1 MLLRSS
7 LSAVARVPLP
17 ETLDNFRSHI
27 DPAWIE
33 DALIGTGKASLRRRR
48 LPAEQVI
55 WLVLGMALFRD
66 RCIVEVAESLNIALP
81 GRRGPTVSGSAVAQ
95 ARARLGVEPMEWLFE
110 TCAVHWAHKSADRHR
125 WKGLALYG
133 VDGTTLRIPDS
144 AENRADF
151 GAPGDGPRG
160 QAAYPQARLVALMAL
175 RSHLIAATS
184 FGPFTVGEHTYAS
197 ALWSQLPDRSLCIL
211 DRGFFA
217 ANVLIPLTRDGGSR
231 HWLIRGRKDFKW
243 RVLEQLGKDDY
254 RVEMTVTRTAR
265 RKDPSLPER
274 FELRALRYQRKG
286 FQPQWLL
293 TSLMDADE
301 YHADDIA
308 KLYHERWELELGFDE
323 IKTEMLDR
331 EEAIRSQSKE
341 RINQEIWG
349 ILIAYNLIRLE
360 MEHVADEADVAP
372 VRISFIMSL
381 HLICDEWIWS
391 ASASPGSIPRHLRDL
406 RAKLKR
412 FILPPRRSER
422 RYPRAVKIKMSSYP
436 KKRRPPTD
444 GAPK

>member
-1 MLLRSS
+1 MLLRQS
-7 LSAVARVPLP
+7 LSAAARAPLP
-17 ETLDNFRSHI
+17 ETFDNFRSHI
-27 DPAWIE
+27 DPDWIE

-81 GRRGPTVSGSAVAQ
+81 GRSGSTVSGSAVAK
-95 ARARLGVEPMEWLFE
+95 ARTRLGAEPMEWLFE
-110 TCAVHWAHKSADRHR
+110 AGAVHWAHKSADCHR

-144 AENRADF
+144 PENRAHF

-160 QAAYPQARLVALMAL
+160 QAAYPQVRLVALMAL

-184 FGPFTVGEHTYAS
+184 FGAYTSGEHTYAR
-197 ALWSQLPDRSLCIL
+197 ALWSQLPDQSLCIL
-211 DRGFFA
+211 DRGFFGA
-217 ANVLIPLTRDGGSR
+217 DVLVSLTRDGSSR
-231 HWLIRGRKDFKW
+231 HWLIRGKKNLKW

-254 RVEMTVTRTAR
+254 RVEITVSPTAR
-265 RKDPSLPER
+265 RKDPSLPQR
-274 FELRALRYQRKG
+274 FELRALRYQHKG

-293 TSLMDADE
+293 TSLMDAKK
-301 YHADDIA
+301 YPAADIA
-308 KLYHERWELELGFDE
+308 DLYHERWELELGFDE

-331 EEAIRSQSKE
+331 EEALRSQSPE

-349 ILIAYNLIRLE
+349 ILLAYNLIRLE
-360 MEHVADEADVAP
+360 MERVADEADVAP

-391 ASASPGSIPRHLRDL
+391 ASASPGSIPRHLRNL

-422 RYPRAVKIKMSSYP
+422 SYPRAVKIKMSSYP

-444 GAPK
+444 GTAK